1 MGVLLLAGCGRMD
14 VIIDSDANAELDD
27 QHAIAYTVLNVNS
40 FRVLG
45 ITVNA
50 TSGGGSVE
58 DNAEEAGRVL
68 ALCGRAGR
76 GIEVFRGAAGKYD
89 EIYVSPVE
97 KVAPDSAAAS
107 TSASSATSSA
117 ASTSAS
123 PAASPATSS
132 AASTSASPATASAA
146 ACGTTVLEDNYDGK
160 EAVQFILRR
169 SRHYSQRRPLT
180 IIAIGKLT
188 DIALAIAADPG
199 LARRIRV
206 VWAGT
211 GYPAGGEFNL
221 LEDTAAA
228 NAVMASDVPLE
239 ILPARY
245 GLPSGTWAVRVKR
258 DSVLAGWEG
267 LGPRVP
273 PVEGRHGGTF
283 ERFGEY
289 SCDLFRHI
297 RVGSD
302 ESRSLFD
309 LTAPAILKNPAW
321 GHRSEIPASE
331 FIDGYWYPLDG
342 PHRTVTLW
350 EDFDKEA
357 ILGDFL
363 TTLSASGN

>member
-1 MGVLLLAGCGRMD
+1 MMLKSRRIVVLGVLLLAGCGRMD

-58 DNAEEAGRVL
+58 DNAEEARRVL

-97 KVAPDSAAAS
+97 KVAPDSA
-107 TSASSATSSA
+107 T

-123 PAASPATSS
+123 P
-132 AASTSASPATASAA
+132 AA

-180 IIAIGKLT
+180 IIATGKLT

-309 LTAPAILKNPAW
+309 LAAPAILKNPAW

-342 PHRTVTLW
+342 PHRPVTLW

-363 TTLSASGN
+363 TTLSAFGN